1 MTDLLLRCSSAG
13 DPSRTLRGTLAD
25 GCLLMAGDWIEFPLA
40 PGERAAYEVTRVLWE
55 GRTRF
60 QEVRIVETR
69 PYGLAL
75 FLDGA
80 PQSALADEFVYH
92 EALVHPALVAHP
104 SPRRVLIAGG
114 GEGATLREVLRHPS
128 VEQATMVDIDGE
140 LIDFCREHLAD
151 WHQGAFDD
159 RRASLIVGDAKKYL
173 AETDR
178 RFDVIIADLTDPI
191 EEGLASLL
199 YTRQFYELL
208 KPRLAGQGIFVTQAL
223 GIRYNR
229 MDVLHAAVHSTLRA
243 LFREVASYTEFLIT
257 FDSLWAFATASDS
270 LRPADLTPD
279 EVDRRLAERGLSD
292 LRYYDGVTHRRMF
305 SLPKHLRRTIAEST
319 KIIEENEPIAVEW

>member
-1 MTDLLLRCSSAG
+1 MTRRLPEG
-13 DPSRTLRGTLAD
+13 DHYHIDWNTPDDFHVWGMTKTLVATRTQ
-25 GCLLMAGDWIEFPLA
+25 
-40 PGERAAYEVTRVLWE
+40 
-55 GRTRF
+55 F
-60 QEVRIVETR
+60 QEVAIHEAKALGRCLLLDDRIQS
-69 PYGLAL
+69 GAL
-75 FLDGA
+75 
-80 PQSALADEFVYH
+80 DEWIYH
-92 EALVHPALVAHP
+92 EALVHPVMTTHP
-104 SPRRVLIAGG
+104 QPRQVLILGG
-114 GEGATLREVLRHPS
+114 GEGATLREVLRHPT

-151 WHQGAFDD
+151 WHKGAFDD

-208 KPRLAGQGIFVTQAL
+208 KPRLAGPGIFVTQAL

-257 FDSLWAFATASDS
+257 FDSLWAFAAASDS